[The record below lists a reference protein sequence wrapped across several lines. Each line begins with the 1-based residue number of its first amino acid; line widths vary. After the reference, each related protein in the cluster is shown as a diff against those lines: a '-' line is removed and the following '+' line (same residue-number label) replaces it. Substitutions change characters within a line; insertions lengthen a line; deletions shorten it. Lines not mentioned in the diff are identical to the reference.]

1 MTQSVIY
8 TAFYHVL
15 QCLCCAGFPVNVTQ
29 KEALPPLVAAMMEPR
44 HSHLTSRCVDMLL
57 AYGADIEYTTA

>member
-1 MTQSVIY
+1 M
-8 TAFYHVL
+8 L
-15 QCLCCAGFPVNVTQ
+15 QCSCSAGFPVNVTQ

-44 HSHLTSRCVDMLL
+44 HSHLTSHCVDMLL

>member
-1 MTQSVIY
+1 M
-8 TAFYHVL
+8 L
-15 QCLCCAGFPVNVTQ
+15 QCSCSAGFPVNVRQ

-44 HSHLTSRCVDMLL
+44 HSHLTSHCVDMLL